1 MSQKESRNSS
11 QNTNNRTETV
21 KARIKATGEI
31 IDIASY
37 ARVTLS
43 KCDSYG
49 DPLELG
55 FDEVE
60 ILTEKTDGIDRE
72 QRRYEIAKAM
82 LPAIYLDD
90 GQAERADDSD
100 LGFEYKSVQHCARE
114 AVDFADALIAELQ
127 KPKRYGETEE

>member
-1 MSQKESRNSS
+1 M
-11 QNTNNRTETV
+11 
-21 KARIKATGEI
+21 KAKIKQTGEI
-31 IDIASY
+31 IAVEPLFYAKIGSVEPMIHKNDIELLEPN
-37 ARVTLS
+37 T
-43 KCDSYG
+43 DIG
-49 DPLELG
+49 D
-55 FDEVE
+55 
-60 ILTEKTDGIDRE
+60 E

-100 LGFEYKSVQHCARE
+100 LGFEYKSDQYCAKE